1 MLLNAEEGIPFSCSG
16 TTVSLFPFWLPA
28 LFVGII
34 PVCCNVAITD
44 AVTVFVICSVNVCS
58 FNGVVEF
65 EDVASLSEF
74 VVVVSVR
81 CPCFLRFEG

>member
-1 MLLNAEEGIPFSCSG
+1 MLPNAEEGVPFSCGG
-16 TTVSLFPFWLPA
+16 TTVYLFPFWLSA

-58 FNGVVEF
+58 SNAVVEF

-74 VVVVSVR
+74 AIVVFVR

>member
-1 MLLNAEEGIPFSCSG
+1 MLPNAEEGVPFSCGG
-16 TTVSLFPFWLPA
+16 TTVPLFPLWLSA

-34 PVCCNVAITD
+34 PVGCNIAITD
-44 AVTVFVICSVNVCS
+44 AVTDFVIYSVNVCS
-58 FNGVVEF
+58 SNGVVEF

>member
-1 MLLNAEEGIPFSCSG
+1 MLPNAEGGVPFSCGG
-16 TTVSLFPFWLPA
+16 TTVSLFPFWLSA

-34 PVCCNVAITD
+34 LVCCNVAITD
-44 AVTVFVICSVNVCS
+44 AVTIFVICSVNVCS
-58 FNGVVEF
+58 SNAVVEF

-81 CPCFLRFEG
+81 CPCFLRFEC

>member
-1 MLLNAEEGIPFSCSG
+1 MLPNADEGVPFSCG
-16 TTVSLFPFWLPA
+16 ATTVSLFPFWLSA

-58 FNGVVEF
+58 SNRVVEF
-65 EDVASLSEF
+65 EDEASLSEF
-74 VVVVSVR
+74 VVVVSVG
-81 CPCFLRFEG
+81 CPCFLRFKG